1 MNPLGRGTFWV
12 GGGGGDAVA
21 RTGRGEGRG
30 RDEATRRDKGFAKT

>member
-1 MNPLGRGTFWV
+1 MKPSGRGTFWV
-12 GGGGGDAVA
+12 GGGGDAVA